1 MTSVQVTC
9 SAWTLKSILEFT
21 LSSITGLFN
30 FCISVNLDQRYKLTP
45 QLLDLSPLGLWEEM
59 GEAEQENTQGV
70 QCEGFLIASVHQC
83 NSFHTFSL
91 ETLKRARVQN
101 HT

>member
-9 SAWTLKSILEFT
+9 SACTLKSVLEFA

-30 FCISVNLDQRYKLTP
+30 FCISVNLDERYKLTP
-45 QLLDLSPLGLWEEM
+45 QLLDLSHPWGCGREWERLSKK
-59 GEAEQENTQGV
+59 TQGV